1 MQRVLS
7 TAALLGLLI
16 ATAAAFAITERLK
29 LVRSPV
35 FDAVVSKRLS
45 PTCGCARG
53 KAHISLRLRHGDRV
67 TLSILDA
74 NRQVVRTLEGGEVL
88 KKGPHSWIWNG
99 RSDIGELAPDGVYR
113 PEIHLAR
120 QRRTILFPNRI
131 VLDTHP
137 PRIVSVQDDRGI
149 VSPDGDGI
157 GDSIKLRY
165 RLDSQA
171 HLLVYLGSDLLIRS
185 RSYLATGAV
194 EWLGRGA
201 NGKPLPAGNYVLSLG
216 AVDRAGNVTPS
227 YDRQP
232 LIVTV
237 RYIQLAPAHL
247 VAAPGKRFSV
257 GVSTDAKTY
266 WWKLGDRHG
275 VGSGATLSLRAPT
288 KPGTY
293 RLSVGERLYG
303 ARATVVVT
311 HSK

>member
-1 MQRVLS
+1 MLS

-53 KAHISLRLRHGDRV
+53 KAHLSLRLRHGDRV

-74 NRQVVRTLEGGEVL
+74 NRQVVRTLEGGDVL
-88 KKGPHSWIWNG
+88 KKGPHSWVWNG
-99 RSDIGELAPDGVYR
+99 QSDIGELAPDGVYR

-137 PRIVSVQDDRGI
+137 PRVASVQLSRAV
-149 VSPDGDGI
+149 VSPDGDGV
-157 GDSIKLRY
+157 GDSIKLKY

-171 HLLVYLGSDLLIRS
+171 HLLVYLGSDLVIRS

-201 NGKPLPAGNYVLSLG
+201 DGKPLPAGTYVLWLG

-232 LIVTV
+232 AIVTV
-237 RYIQLAPAHL
+237 RYIQLAEQHL
-247 VAAPGKRFSV
+247 TAAPGQKLSV
-257 GVSTDAKTY
+257 GVSTDAKKY
-266 WWKLGDRHG
+266 WWKLGSRHG
-275 VGSGATLSLRAPT
+275 VSSGATLTLRAPA
-288 KPGTY
+288 KPGMY
-293 RLSVGERLYG
+293 RLAVGERVYG
-303 ARATVVVT
+303 ARATLLVT
-311 HSK
+311 RSK